1 MAETIEGRDW
11 TSYNLTVEHKVNI
24 DELIYVLSPMDLP
37 LFTGV
42 GADGLPVIPRQPV
55 DNRTFYW
62 LEEDIPLPRATLN
75 EELDNSE
82 TDVTLNTGEAV
93 KFSVGDAFR
102 IDDEVFIVTDINLST
117 HVLTVATR
125 GQRGT
130 SAATHSTGSEVIGL
144 GTSLAEGE
152 VGTANYKGRDKY
164 SNYTQ
169 IWTRTLEVSRTEQRI
184 PKYGVPNELN
194 RQILNVMQHM
204 GVSKEQAA
212 LYGVKYNDDAT
223 EIRTTGGLDAFITTN
238 EDTTSEWLTVDGI
251 ETQQQAA
258 YDAGGM
264 FEMLMARPAAFG
276 ALNNVAGSER
286 IQTVTID
293 DARRGRRRA
302 TTVVTEFGD
311 VTLVR
316 NRWVRNTDAF
326 GYSRENFIYRDFQP
340 MVLQRLAK
348 TKDTD
353 SYLIVCEGGFEVK
366 GEDHMAKW
374 SGLDSSAAFPTD
386 LT

>member
-1 MAETIEGRDW
+1 MAETLEGRDW
-11 TSYNLTVEHKVNI
+11 SSYNLTVEQKINI

-42 GADGLPVIPRQPV
+42 GADGLPVMPRQPV

-62 LEEDIPLPRATLN
+62 LEEDIALPRATLN
-75 EELDNSE
+75 EDLDNSE
-82 TDVTLNTGEAV
+82 TDVTLNNGEAV

-102 IDDEVFIVTDINLST
+102 IDDEVFIVTDINLSS

-130 SAATHSTGSEVIGL
+130 SAATHTTGAEVVGL

-152 VGTANYKGRDKY
+152 IGTANYKGRDKY

-169 IWTRTLEVSRTEQRI
+169 IWSRSLEVTRTEQRI

-194 RQILNVMQHM
+194 RQIANVMQHM
-204 GVSKEQAA
+204 GVSREQAA
-212 LYGVKYNDDAT
+212 LYGVKYNDDNT
-223 EIRTTGGLDAFITTN
+223 EIRTTGGLDAFITSN
-238 EDTTSEWLTVDGI
+238 ENTTDDWLTVDSI
-251 ETQQQAA
+251 EEQQQAA
-258 YDAGGM
+258 YNAGGM
-264 FEMLMARPAAFG
+264 FNMLMSQPQNFG
-276 ALNNVAGSER
+276 ALNNLAGSER

-302 TTVVTEFGD
+302 TTVLTEFGD

-316 NRWVRNTDAF
+316 NRWCRAADAF
-326 GYSRENFIYRDFQP
+326 GYDREQFIYRDFQP

-353 SYLIVCEGGFEVK
+353 SYMIVCEGGFEVK
-366 GEDHMAKW
+366 GQDHAAKW
-374 SGLDSSAAFPTD
+374 SALDASAAFPTE
-386 LT
+386 LV

>member
-1 MAETIEGRDW
+1 MAELVTGRDW
-11 TSYNLTVEHKVNI
+11 SSYNLTVEQKVNI

-42 GADGLPVIPRQPV
+42 GADGLPIIPRQPV

-62 LEEDIPLPRATLN
+62 LEEDIALPRATLN
-75 EELDNSE
+75 EALDNSE
-82 TDVTLNTGEAV
+82 TGVTVNTGDAI
-93 KFSVGDAFR
+93 KFSAGDILR
-102 IDDEVFIVTDINLST
+102 IEDEIMYVSAINTGTDE
-117 HVLTVATR
+117 LTVTR
-125 GQRGT
+125 GARGT
-130 SAATHSTGSEVIGL
+130 SAVTHVTGLEVIGL

-152 VGTANYKGRDKY
+152 IGVANFKGRDKY

-169 IWTRTLEVSRTEQRI
+169 IWTRSLEVTRTEQKI

-212 LYGVKYNDDAT
+212 LYGIKYNDDAT
-223 EIRTTGGLDAFITTN
+223 EIRTTGGLDNFITTN
-238 EDTTSEWLTVDGI
+238 EDTTSEWLTVDGL
-251 ETQQQAA
+251 EVQQQAA

-264 FEMLMARPAAFG
+264 WDTLMGKPGAFG
-276 ALNNVAGSER
+276 ALNNLQGAER

-302 TTVVTEFGD
+302 TVVITEFGE

-316 NRWVRNTDAF
+316 NRWVRNNEAF
-326 GYSRENFIYRDFQP
+326 GYNRESFIYRDFQP
-340 MVLQRLAK
+340 MILQRLAK

-353 SYLIVCEGGFEVK
+353 SYMIVCEGGFEVK
-366 GEDHMAKW
+366 GEDHMAKFTALNT
-374 SGLDSSAAFPTD
+374 GAAYPSD
-386 LT
+386 LV

>member
-1 MAETIEGRDW
+1 MAELVAGRDW
-11 TSYNLTVEHKVNI
+11 SSYNLTVEQKINI

-62 LEEDIPLPRATLN
+62 QEEDIALPRATLD
-75 EELDNSE
+75 EALDDTE
-82 TDVTLNTGEAV
+82 TAIDLVTGDAI
-93 KFSVGDAFR
+93 KFSPGDIIR
-102 IDDEVFIVTDINLST
+102 IEDEVMYVSAIDTSTD
-117 HVLTVATR
+117 VLTVTR
-125 GQRGT
+125 GARGT
-130 SAATHSTGSEVIGL
+130 SNVTHVTGLEVIGL

-152 VGTANYKGRDKY
+152 IGVANYKGRDKY

-169 IWTRTLEVSRTEQRI
+169 IWSRSLEVTRTEQRI

-212 LYGVKYNDDAT
+212 LYGVKHNTDAT
-223 EIRTTGGLDAFITTN
+223 EIRTTGGLDAFITSN
-238 EDTTSEWLTVDGI
+238 EDTTSEWLTVDAI
-251 ETQQQAA
+251 EVQQQAA

-264 FEMLMARPAAFG
+264 WDMLMARPGAFG
-276 ALNNVAGSER
+276 ALNNLQGNER
-286 IQTVTID
+286 IQTVMID

-302 TTVVTEFGD
+302 TQVITEFGE
-311 VTLVR
+311 VTLIR
-316 NRWVRNTDAF
+316 NRWARAAEAF
-326 GYSRENFIYRDFQP
+326 GYSRDSFIYRDFQP

-353 SYLIVCEGGFEVK
+353 SYMIVCEGGFEVK
-366 GEDHMAKW
+366 GQDHMAKFTALNT
-374 SGLDSSAAFPTD
+374 GAAFPSD
-386 LT
+386 LV